1 MLSERKKNKYIAQL
15 LSNFLKIQYVFEY
28 TLDSSNLILICRA
41 LQSLYINAIHSGVQQ
56 TTTILILIILS
67 VPSVILHILK
77 GTQSSAFSVANSQQS
92 SISGIFIDFLNV
104 TPRHINW
111 GYFLLVDLFI
121 FLFQLVLL
129 KIKFKQPERRVTDP
143 QQQVNELINWLT

>member
-1 MLSERKKNKYIAQL
+1 MLSERKRNKYIAQL

-28 TLDSSNLILICRA
+28 TLDSSNLLLICRA

-67 VPSVILHILK
+67 VPCVILHILK
-77 GTQSSAFSVANSQQS
+77 GTPSSALSMTNSQQTT
-92 SISGIFIDFLNV
+92 ISGIFIDFLNV
-104 TPRHINW
+104 TPRNINW
-111 GYFLLVDLFI
+111 TYFLLVDLFI
-121 FLFQLVLL
+121 FVFQVVLL
-129 KIKFKQPERRVTDP
+129 KIKLKQHERVVPDP